1 MEVDFANT
9 ELEDMWAQIGS
20 HGGFAQAVLKLYR
33 RRIQFIRAA
42 TDERDFYAMKSLHY
56 EKLKGDGSHQN
67 SMRLNKQWRL
77 IVEII
82 PGTPKNTVLVVGIK
96 DYH

>member
-1 MEVDFANT
+1 MEVEFASAD
-9 ELEDMWAQIGS
+9 LEAMWAEIGP
-20 HGGFAQAVLKLYR
+20 HGDFAQAVLKIYR
-33 RRIQFIRAA
+33 RRIQFIRGA

-56 EKLKGDGSHQN
+56 EKLKGKRSHQH
-67 SMRLNKQWRL
+67 SMMLNKKWRL

-82 PGTPKNTVLVVGIK
+82 PGTPKNTVLIVAIE